1 MLIPFLSV
9 GASFGQSGFASGGFA
24 KMDVAAAAED
34 DRLCV
39 AKDGGNLKA
48 SGTLNVHKVTI
59 RGLHEALE
67 LVRVEFLFGA
77 GV

>member
-1 MLIPFLSV
+1 
-9 GASFGQSGFASGGFA
+9 
-24 KMDVAAAAED
+24 MDVAAAAED